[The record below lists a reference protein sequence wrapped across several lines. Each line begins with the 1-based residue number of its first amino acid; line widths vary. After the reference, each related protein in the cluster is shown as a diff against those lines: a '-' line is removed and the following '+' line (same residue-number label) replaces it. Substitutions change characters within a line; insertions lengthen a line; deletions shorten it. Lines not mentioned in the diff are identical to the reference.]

1 MEPRVPADH
10 SPQDELPEVRHQ
22 RKRGGVRIIKINFTL
37 TMHGQILTNKD
48 GGETVKIL
56 SHHQDVYVISQTD
69 NHKKTGCNY
78 TKEEL
83 IAYGWIF
90 PVEKW
95 APTPDETYYV
105 PSINDKSK
113 YDYEYWTNDELDK
126 HRLANN
132 LVCRTKEEAIALTD
146 KMLGAV
152 TN

>member
-95 APTPDETYYV
+95 VPEIGMAYFIPYIDE
-105 PSINDKSK
+105 SK
-113 YDYEYWTNDELDK
+113 YISSTWQNDEGDN
-126 HRLANN
+126 RYLANN
-132 LVCRTKEEAIALTD
+132 LVCRTPEEAIALTD